1 MWFLLNRFGIVLNFV
16 VLEVDV
22 RWVIGILLSEQN
34 NQTLR

>member
-22 RWVIGILLSEQN
+22 RWVIGNSNLEYS
-34 NQTLR
+34 